1 MPLFQTLKGCIEKSN
16 FHWTPVAKATLQ
28 HLKEDMHKLPTLA
41 CPIRGKT
48 LQVYLVASNKAIS
61 SVLVLERE
69 GRQLSVYFVSRALQG
84 PKINY
89 PVLEKLVL
97 ALVYAARCLRRY
109 FQEHQVEVLTSYL
122 IKQVLLKPEMI
133 GHLAKWAIKLG
144 EHNISYHPCTSIKCQ
159 ALPNFLLEISDE
171 TKPIA

>member
-1 MPLFQTLKGCIEKSN
+1 M
-16 FHWTPVAKATLQ
+16 
-28 HLKEDMHKLPTLA
+28 
-41 CPIRGKT
+41 
-48 LQVYLVASNKAIS
+48 ASNKAIS

-69 GRQLSVYFVSRALQG
+69 GRQLSVYVVSRALQG

-109 FQEHQVEVLTSYL
+109 FQEHQVEVLTSYS

-159 ALPNFLLEISDE
+159 ALPDFLLEIPDE
-171 TKPIA
+171 TKLIA